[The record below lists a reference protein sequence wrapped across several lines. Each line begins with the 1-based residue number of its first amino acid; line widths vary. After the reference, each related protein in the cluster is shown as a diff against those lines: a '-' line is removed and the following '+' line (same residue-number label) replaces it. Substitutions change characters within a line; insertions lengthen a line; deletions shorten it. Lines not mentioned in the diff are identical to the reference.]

1 MFERYLNTKKEKF
14 KRYLQN
20 KKEKLKDIY
29 NIKENIFT
37 VNKYCIILH
46 SLNWDRFTA
55 KTEDLNSAHC

>member
-46 SLNWDRFTA
+46 SLN
-55 KTEDLNSAHC
+55 

>member
-1 MFERYLNTKKEKF
+1 MFERYSQHKKRKF
-14 KRYLQN
+14 EIYLQRKKNFERYLQH

-46 SLNWDRFTA
+46 SLN
-55 KTEDLNSAHC
+55 